1 MLQELFVYSPLLGL
15 LPGAIL
21 PPLFFAHDGVS
32 LVVLNICGFILYMYP
47 VALLASWC
55 MAFDL
60 RDQAASPEGYLG
72 VLGLLALVFVALELV
87 LFLLRWLTLGLVR
100 LLRLLRGRNPGETNT
115 PGTPGTPGTL

>member
-15 LPGAIL
+15 LLGAIL
-21 PPLFFAHDGVS
+21 PPLFFARDGVS

-55 MAFDL
+55 MASDL
-60 RDQAASPEGYLG
+60 RDQAASPEEYLG
-72 VLGLLALVFVALELV
+72 ILGLLALVFVALELV

-100 LLRLLRGRNPGETNT
+100 LLRGQNPGEGNT
-115 PGTPGTPGTL
+115 PGTPGTL